1 MNNEFMKHFLEE
13 RSVELYSTDDEV
25 KSKYWWKIHKT
36 LGNQIHKYMAAFVKN
51 SCFVKLDDILSDY
64 NNFSYCIK
72 IESKRCNFWFFQLK
86 YI

>member
-13 RSVELYSTDDEV
+13 RSVEQYSTDDEV

-51 SCFVKLDDILSDY
+51 
-64 NNFSYCIK
+64 
-72 IESKRCNFWFFQLK
+72 
-86 YI
+86 